1 MPRRGRPPRTDAGGD
16 CRGTGAAIRA
26 TPVRPVRTSQP
37 WSDQTTAGAYL
48 AGLTG
53 YESTG
58 VITEP
63 STRRIEAIAA
73 TLGSPNRRFP
83 AVHITGT
90 NGKGSTTALTTS
102 ALRANGLRVGTYT
115 SPHLTEVVERISVDG
130 KPIAADQFAEA
141 LGQVA
146 WASERV
152 GATPSWFEAVTAAGF
167 VVFAEAS
174 VDVAV
179 VEVGM
184 LGRWDAT
191 NVLDSTVAV
200 VTNVDLDHTEMAG
213 PSRAHIASEKAGI
226 IHPNATLVLGETDPQ
241 LLPIFV
247 AQGPRRVLQLG
258 VDLSVSQRVCTPEG
272 SIATLSTPWRTHE
285 SVPVGMLGEH
295 QCVNAVLALAA
306 AESFLGRALNSAS
319 LRSAFAATRLAGR
332 AELLVGGGSR
342 VLVDGAHNRAGAQS
356 LRATVDE
363 YFGDVRPLV
372 LVCASSGSRDPGEFI
387 EGIGGGDFDLI
398 VATEAPAPRRV
409 SAETVA
415 AAAHRSGAPAIAV
428 PDPGRALR
436 HAIGAAGTEG
446 LVVVAGSL
454 YLAGPARDALSA
466 SVQAS
471 APDTGRE

>member
-1 MPRRGRPPRTDAGGD
+1 M
-16 CRGTGAAIRA
+16 
-26 TPVRPVRTSQP
+26 PVRPVRTSQP
-37 WSDQTTAGAYL
+37 WSDHPTAAAYL

-58 VITEP
+58 VIAEP
-63 STRRIEAIAA
+63 STRRIEAITAA
-73 TLGSPNRRFP
+73 LGSPNRRYP

-102 ALRANGLRVGTYT
+102 VLRANGLRVGTYT
-115 SPHLTEVVERISVDG
+115 SPHLTAVVERISVDG
-130 KPIAADQFAEA
+130 KPIAAEQFAEA

-167 VVFAEAS
+167 VVFAEAA

-191 NVLDSTVAV
+191 NILDSTVAV
-200 VTNVDLDHTEMAG
+200 VTNVELDHTEMAG
-213 PSRAHIASEKAGI
+213 PSRAHIAAEKAGI
-226 IHPNATLVLGETDPQ
+226 IHPEVTLVLGETDPQ

-247 AQGPRRVLQLG
+247 AQGPRQILQLG
-258 VDLSVSQRVCTPEG
+258 VELTVSHRVCTPQG
-272 SIATLSTPWRTHE
+272 SIVTLSTPWRTHE
-285 SVPVGMLGEH
+285 AVPVGMLGEH
-295 QCVNAVLALAA
+295 QCANAVLALAA
-306 AESFLGRALNSAS
+306 AESFLGRALNSATV
-319 LRSAFAATRLAGR
+319 RSAFAATRLAGR
-332 AELLVGGGSR
+332 AELLTGAGPR
-342 VLVDGAHNRAGAQS
+342 ILVDGAHNRAGARS

-363 YFGDVRPLV
+363 YFGDIRPRV

-387 EGIGGGDFDLI
+387 EGVGGGDFDLI
-398 VATEAPAPRRV
+398 VATEVSAARRV

-415 AAAHRSGAPAIAV
+415 QAARRSGAPTVAV
-428 PDPGRALR
+428 VDPGRALE
-436 HAIGAAGTEG
+436 HALGAAGPAG

-454 YLAGPARDALSA
+454 YLAGPARLALG
-466 SVQAS
+466 
-471 APDTGRE
+471 PTGTE